1 MVRPLPRFRSSA
13 LLLGALL
20 LACQGEPYG
29 RTPPAGG
36 EAKAAGE
43 PAVSGTTK
51 PKPGAAPSGTKA
63 PAAQA
68 DAPLGKILPDAPLPL
83 GKMLGAEPAAAE
95 AFVGPPLPN
104 SKGEMRD
111 KCVRFLPERTWFRC
125 RYAWQRYTDET
136 NTFGVVQITFEDGKV
151 AGVSVED
158 LPGSGDFDPRKA
170 LSLVG
175 LDLPLEPKVDHPTPE
190 VTVWT
195 WWNARARLR
204 VHGREHFV
212 RVSSVNGTWDSAKV
226 EIILNDHLT
235 ADEKS
240 RVIEG

>member
-1 MVRPLPRFRSSA
+1 M
-13 LLLGALL
+13 GD
-20 LACQGEPYG
+20 
-29 RTPPAGG
+29 
-36 EAKAAGE
+36 
-43 PAVSGTTK
+43 
-51 PKPGAAPSGTKA
+51 
-63 PAAQA
+63 

-83 GKMLGAEPAAAE
+83 QEILGAKPAKAE
-95 AFVGPPLPN
+95 TFVGPPLPN

-111 KCVRFLPERTWFRC
+111 KCVRYLPERTWFRC
-125 RYAWQRYTDET
+125 RYAWQRYSDTSG
-136 NTFGVVQITFEDGKV
+136 TFGVVQLTYEDGKV
-151 AGVSVED
+151 SGVAVEK

-175 LDLPLEPKVDHPTPE
+175 LDLPLPPKVDEPAPD

-204 VHGREHFV
+204 VHGREHLV
-212 RVSSVNGTWDSAKV
+212 RVSSVGNSWDTAKV

-235 ADEKS
+235 ADEKT